1 MEQERLAGRA
11 AERAGVKANQ
21 ARAVI
26 ALLAEG
32 KTVPFIA
39 RYRKEATG
47 SLDEV
52 QIKAVEDA
60 HRYLVGLEER
70 KEEVLRLIGEQ
81 GKLDADLEAAIRGA
95 DVLQRVEDLYRP
107 FQKKR
112 KTRAGVAKE
121 RGLEPLADLLLAGNG
136 RSPEQEASRFVD
148 EEKDVPDIQA
158 ALDGAKDI
166 IAERI
171 SDDPGVRE
179 MVRRSV
185 RRSGQFVTSLKKGA
199 EDPKGV
205 YEMYYDYEE
214 PLRFIKPHRVLA
226 ANRGEKEGVLKV
238 AVKAEEGPILTML
251 EQKFIRRPNSAHAAP
266 IREAAADAWKRLLLP
281 SLEREIRGELT
292 EQAEEQAIR
301 IFSENLKRLL
311 LQPPMRGRMVLG
323 VDPAFR
329 TGCKLAVVD
338 EAGRLLELGVIY
350 PHPPQKARDEAM
362 RKVAALLRKH
372 PISVIAIGNGTAS
385 RETEQFI
392 ADCLK
397 ETDGSTSYVIV
408 NEAGASVYSASE
420 EARREFPD
428 LQVEQRSAVSI
439 ARRLQDPLSELV
451 KIDPKSV
458 GVGQYQHDVS
468 QKNLAEQLD
477 FVVETAVNRVGVD
490 VNTASPSLLQHV
502 SGLSRAVADNIA
514 TARDELG
521 RFTSRTQLKKVPRL
535 GAKTYEQA
543 VGFLRVPGA
552 KNPLDT
558 TGVHPESYALAE
570 TILDIAGVGKN
581 EIGSDEA
588 AEKLGQLDPAETAA
602 SAGAGEVT
610 VRDIIETLMRPNR
623 DPRSEFPQ
631 PLLRKEVLSIKD
643 LKPGMEMEG
652 TVRNVVDFGAFVD
665 IGVGQDGLVHKSKM
679 SVKAVRHPLD
689 IMAPG
694 DIVTVRVEEADPKK
708 ERIALSMISEK
719 EQAEKE
725 QQEQSRR
732 KEREARGRMSVD
744 LQPGAVLEG
753 TVKELRDYGA
763 FIEVGTG
770 RPGLLHVSKARN
782 NGRKMPE
789 PGERLMVKVEQHDR
803 KTGRL
808 SLDFADRDP
817 GKGSGTRE

>member
-1 MEQERLAGRA
+1 MEQDQLAARA
-11 AERAGVKANQ
+11 AQRAGVRAAQ
-21 ARAVI
+21 AKAVI
-26 ALLAEG
+26 SLLAEG

-60 HRYLVGLEER
+60 HRYLVGLDER
-70 KEEVLRLIGEQ
+70 KEEVIRLIGEQ
-81 GKLDADLEAAIRGA
+81 GKLDAELEKAIRNA

-112 KTRAGVAKE
+112 KTRAGIAKE
-121 RGLEPLADLLLAGNG
+121 KGLEPLADLLLEGG
-136 RSPEQEASRFVD
+136 GQSPEKAAGLFVD
-148 EEKDVPDIQA
+148 PERDVPDVQT

-171 SDDPGVRE
+171 SDDAGVRE
-179 MVRRSV
+179 TVRRMI
-185 RRSGQFVTSLKKGA
+185 RRTGMFVTSIKKGA

-205 YEMYYDYEE
+205 FEMYYDYEE
-214 PLRFIKPHRVLA
+214 PLKTIKPHRVLA

-238 AVKAEEGPILTML
+238 AVKAEEGPVVTAL
-251 EQKFIRRPNSAHAAP
+251 EQKYVRRPSSPLAGP
-266 IREAAADAWKRLLLP
+266 VREAAADAWKRLLLP

-311 LQPPMRGRMVLG
+311 LQPPMKGKTVLG
-323 VDPAFR
+323 VDPAYR

-338 EAGRLLELGVIY
+338 EAGRMLELGVIY
-350 PHPPQKARDEAM
+350 PHPPQKEREAAK
-362 RKVAALLRKH
+362 RKVLGLLRKY
-372 PISVIAIGNGTAS
+372 PVAVIAIGNGTAS

-397 ETDGSTSYVIV
+397 ESDAPASYVIV

-468 QKNLAEQLD
+468 QKNLAGQLD

-502 SGLSRAVADNIA
+502 SGLTRAVADNIVA
-514 TARDELG
+514 ARDELG
-521 RFTSRTQLKKVPRL
+521 RFTSRTQLKKIPRL

-552 KNPLDT
+552 ENPLDM
-558 TGVHPESYALAE
+558 TGVHPESYKLAESILALA
-570 TILDIAGVGKN
+570 GVAREELGT
-581 EIGSDEA
+581 ERA
-588 AEKLGQLDPAETAA
+588 ADLLGRLDPGEVSVRT
-602 SAGAGEVT
+602 GAGEVT
-610 VRDIIETLMRPNR
+610 VRDIISTLIRPNR
-623 DPRSEFPQ
+623 DPRDEFPQ
-631 PLLRKEVLSIKD
+631 PLLRKEVLTIKD

-665 IGVGQDGLVHKSKM
+665 IGVGQDGLVHKSRL
-679 SVKAVRHPLD
+679 SLKAVRHPLD
-689 IMAPG
+689 VVAPG

-708 ERIALSMISEK
+708 ERISLSMLSEK
-719 EQAEKE
+719 DQEEKARKGE
-725 QQEQSRR
+725 ARR
-732 KEREARGRMSVD
+732 LEREGRARTTAA
-744 LQPGAVLEG
+744 LKPGMELEG
-753 TVKELRDYGA
+753 TVENIRDFGA
-763 FIEVGTG
+763 FIDVGAE
-770 RPGLLHVSKARN
+770 RPGLLHNSKMAK
-782 NGRKMPE
+782 GSAKALK
-789 PGERLMVKVEQHDR
+789 PGDRVKVQVEEYDR
-803 KTGRL
+803 PSKRL
-808 SLDFADRDP
+808 SLTMDKRE
-817 GKGSGTRE
+817 SGERG